1 MTGANYD
8 IRSSDLLHAM
18 SWKNLNDRFKIN
30 KAVLVYKIIN
40 GHSAPNLKD
49 KFIRREAELNTH
61 NLRNAHTD
69 VSVSEPNTEYL
80 KKSFGHSG
88 AMLWISLTKI

>member
-1 MTGANYD
+1 MTSANYD

-30 KAVLVYKIIN
+30 KAFLVYKIMN

-49 KFIRREAELNTH
+49 KFIRKESELNTH
-61 NLRNAHTD
+61 NLRI
-69 VSVSEPNTEYL
+69 YL
-80 KKSFGHSG
+80 LNYKKNLGYLELPS
-88 AMLWISLTKI
+88 